1 MSVPF
6 VGEITEFFRENTP
19 PEDVRAAIR
28 DAKKG
33 QRAEA
38 PPLLSLPPPD
48 GQG

>member
-6 VGEITEFFRENTP
+6 VGEITEFFEKHA

-33 QRAEA
+33 QRAE
-38 PPLLSLPPPD
+38 PLLSLPPPD